1 MLKNLEPAG
10 PIYGIPNRILE
21 PEINRLAT
29 TFVEENYERLVT
41 QARKMGR
48 KMGVN
53 PELCYDIVHDVYVSL
68 QRSEN
73 NGEGYDPN
81 KGRKSDYIS
90 LEEFVYGR
98 LKSYSRNEKY
108 KLNPSKLPEV
118 AACSSTNDIDEMTDY
133 QKAYEMASTYD
144 DIEAIDMDL
153 SISEELEYCLT
164 FASSLK
170 LNIRYLLKHLAE
182 IAKIDIDT
190 SIFNQIRTACKD
202 NEFMEA
208 LKSLLQYAI
217 KYPEK
222 YDALVSNL

>member
-1 MLKNLEPAG
+1 MFKDLYYEG
-10 PIYGIPNRILE
+10 PIYGITNKMLE
-21 PEINRLAT
+21 PEINHLAT
-29 TFVEENYERLVT
+29 EFIERNYDELVKT
-41 QARKMGR
+41 ARKMGV
-48 KMGVN
+48 K
-53 PELCYDIVHDVYVSL
+53 EHLCHDIVHDVYVSML
-68 QRSEN
+68 KSEN

-98 LKSYSRNEKY
+98 LKSYSRNKKY
-108 KLNPSKLPEV
+108 KWNNPSKLPEV
-118 AACSSTNDIDEMTDY
+118 AACSSTNNIDEMTDY

-222 YDALVSNL
+222 YNALVSNL